1 MKMMPERHSVQKLG
15 WNMLRCSP
23 EAFAKCPTSHLCGS
37 LAEAT
42 FADDSECAAF
52 NKKIEESNPSGV
64 PPYPY
69 YEAYT
74 NHQLIRNSLIKL
86 LNGCMPCNGPEWPY
100 GCISRYQGNCSEWN
114 KLSACIA
121 PNLADY
127 LLSYGVTI
135 RKDVTDTNVG
145 SKWIP
150 VTERLPNKEEYTTK
164 TEYGT
169 AYYAR
174 LLIAYKTDITEY
186 EIGYYDGYKWM
197 TEMPIR
203 LIKDVVAWMP
213 FPNIPEPPKGE

>member
-1 MKMMPERHSVQKLG
+1 MM
-15 WNMLRCSP
+15 RCSP

-86 LNGCMPCNGPEWPY
+86 LNGYMPCNGPEWPD
-100 GCISRYQGNCSEWN
+100 GCSSRYQGNCSEWN

-150 VTERLPNKEEYTTK
+150 VTERMPEERNSVVPGLGTVSKPVLVTWLDPTSNKQYPDNCFVREGITRNGEFTITHIN
-164 TEYGT
+164 GD
-169 AYYAR
+169 
-174 LLIAYKTDITEY
+174 LI
-186 EIGYYDGYKWM
+186 
-197 TEMPIR
+197 P
-203 LIKDVVAWMP
+203 VAWMP
-213 FPNIPEPPKGE
+213 QPEPYEPPKEVTDGRSDC